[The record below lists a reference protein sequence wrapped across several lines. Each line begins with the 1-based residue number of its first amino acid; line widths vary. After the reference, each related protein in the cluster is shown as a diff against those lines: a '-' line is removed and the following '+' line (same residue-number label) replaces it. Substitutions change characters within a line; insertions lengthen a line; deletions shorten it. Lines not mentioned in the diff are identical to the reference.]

1 MMNTAARRIIGVAGR
16 YARSW
21 EQRNCNKAGKETC
34 AALIRQEFFGQN
46 SYGTPWC
53 AMFVW
58 VVADEVFG
66 ESNPLLK
73 TASTVAMRNAARAND
88 ELIVDKKP
96 ALGSV
101 FFRYRTGGGHVGYVV
116 KIDSNNDSITT
127 IEGNSSNA
135 VGGRSYKK
143 SQYAGWDFIHVE
155 SVAAKRRTWPIVVA
169 GATAMLGAGAYMAYR
184 KEYI

>member
-1 MMNTAARRIIGVAGR
+1 MINTTAKRIIGVAGR

-21 EQRNCNKAGKETC
+21 EQRNCDTGKEAC

-58 VVADEVFG
+58 IVADEVFG

-73 TASTVAMRNAARAND
+73 TASTVAMRNAAREND
-88 ELIVDKKP
+88 DITVDKKP
-96 ALGSV
+96 TIGSV

-116 KIDSNNDSITT
+116 KIDDIGTITT
-127 IEGNSSNA
+127 IEGNSGNA
-135 VGGRSYKK
+135 VGGRTYKK

-155 SVAAKRRTWPIVVA
+155 RARAKRRLWPIAVA
-169 GATAMLGAGAYMAYR
+169 GATAVLGAGAYIANR
-184 KEYI
+184 KGYV